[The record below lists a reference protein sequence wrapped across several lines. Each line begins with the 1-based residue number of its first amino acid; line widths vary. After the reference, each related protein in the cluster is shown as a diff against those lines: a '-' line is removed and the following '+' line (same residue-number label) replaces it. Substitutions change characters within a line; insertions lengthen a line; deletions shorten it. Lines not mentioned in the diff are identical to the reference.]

1 MKLLERIRRMELL
14 MAVISL
20 ILGVIMVIFPQKTM
34 SVICYVIAGAI
45 LLYGVID
52 IISYFTSKS
61 YEGNFSLTLLR
72 GVVASVIGIIIF
84 IRPSYLSTFIPIVL
98 GILLIIDGITSIQ
111 KSVFLKNNNVY
122 FWHISMIESI
132 LTLALGIFVLINPL
146 SAQTAIIICLGISF
160 IWYGITS
167 VWNYLYVQKKIN
179 FIREAELKNEII
191 DID

>member
-1 MKLLERIRRMELL
+1 MKVLERIRRMELL
-14 MAVISL
+14 MAIISL
-20 ILGVIMVIFPQKTM
+20 LLGIIMVIFPQKTM
-34 SVICYVIAGAI
+34 SVICYAIAGAI
-45 LLYGVID
+45 LIYGVID

-84 IRPSYLSTFIPIVL
+84 IRPAYLSTFIPIVL

-146 SAQTAIIICLGISF
+146 SAQNAIIICLGISF

>member
-20 ILGVIMVIFPQKTM
+20 ILGVIMVIFPQRTM
-34 SVICYVIAGAI
+34 NVICYVIAGAI

>member
-14 MAVISL
+14 MAMISL

-122 FWHISMIESI
+122 FWHISMTESI

>member
-1 MKLLERIRRMELL
+1 MKILESIRRMELL
-14 MAVISL
+14 MAMISL

-122 FWHISMIESI
+122 FWHVSMIESI

>member
-1 MKLLERIRRMELL
+1 MKLLDRIRRMELL

-20 ILGVIMVIFPQKTM
+20 VLGIIMVIFPQKTM

-72 GVVASVIGIIIF
+72 GVVVSVIGIIIF

-146 SAQTAIIICLGISF
+146 SAQNAIIICLGISF

-191 DID
+191 DIN

>member
-52 IISYFTSKS
+52 IIGYFTSKS
-61 YEGNFSLTLLR
+61 SEGNFSLTLLR

-122 FWHISMIESI
+122 FWHVSMIESI

>member
-1 MKLLERIRRMELL
+1 

-20 ILGVIMVIFPQKTM
+20 VLGIIMVIFPQKTM

-146 SAQTAIIICLGISF
+146 SAQTDIIISAGISF

-179 FIREAELKNEII
+179 FIREAEAKNEII
-191 DID
+191 DIN

>member
-1 MKLLERIRRMELL
+1 MKILERIRRMELL

-20 ILGVIMVIFPQKTM
+20 VLGIIMVIFPQKTM
-34 SVICYVIAGAI
+34 SVICYVIAAAI

-84 IRPSYLSTFIPIVL
+84 IRPDFLSTFIPIVL

-111 KSVFLKNNNVY
+111 KSVFLKNNNIY
-122 FWHISMIESI
+122 FWHVSMVESI

-146 SAQTAIIICLGISF
+146 SADIAIITCLGVAF

-167 VWNYLYVQKKIN
+167 IWNYLYVQKKIN
-179 FIREAELKNEII
+179 FIREAEARNEII
-191 DID
+191 DIE

>member
-1 MKLLERIRRMELL
+1 MKLLEKIRRMELL

>member
-20 ILGVIMVIFPQKTM
+20 ILGVIMVIFPQRTM

>member
-122 FWHISMIESI
+122 FWHINMIESI

-146 SAQTAIIICLGISF
+146 SAQNAIIICLGISF

>member
-1 MKLLERIRRMELL
+1 MKILERIRRMELL
-14 MAVISL
+14 MAIISL
-20 ILGVIMVIFPQKTM
+20 VLGVIMVIFPQKTM
-34 SVICYVIAGAI
+34 SVICYAIAGAI

-52 IISYFTSKS
+52 ILSYFTSMS
-61 YEGNFSLTLLR
+61 YNGNFSLTLLK

-111 KSVFLKNNNVY
+111 KSLFLKNNNIY
-122 FWHISMIESI
+122 FWHISMAESI
-132 LTLALGIFVLINPL
+132 LTFAFGFFVLFNPL
-146 SAQTAIIICLGISF
+146 SVDTAIIICLGIAF

-167 VWNYLYVQKKIN
+167 IWNYLYVQKKIN
-179 FIREAELKNEII
+179 FIREAESKNDII

>member
-122 FWHISMIESI
+122 FWHINMIESI

>member
-20 ILGVIMVIFPQKTM
+20 IIGVIMVIFPQRTM

-146 SAQTAIIICLGISF
+146 SAQNAIIICLGISF